1 MTIAELKKKLGE
13 RFAQR
18 HWQIIDFGAKNAY
31 VSPVEYSWINMY
43 QLKPEPRFNIFFHEQ
58 DDGNIC
64 VEVHFD
70 KSFLFIAS
78 LSNTVDVAK
87 ATWRNSEYYRE
98 YLDVE
103 VTDIINII
111 FTIN

>member
-1 MTIAELKKKLGE
+1 MTIAELNQELGE
-13 RFAQR
+13 QFSQSQWRV
-18 HWQIIDFGAKNAY
+18 INFGAKNVY
-31 VSPVEYSWINMY
+31 VSPVEYSWINIY
-43 QLKPEPRFNIFFHEQ
+43 QLKPEPCFNIFFHEQ

-70 KSFLFIAS
+70 KSFLFTAS

-98 YLDVE
+98 DLDVE

-111 FTIN
+111 FKIN

>member
-1 MTIAELKKKLGE
+1 MNWMVLPNQVCLIVKLYNNRPGLLP
-13 RFAQR
+13 
-18 HWQIIDFGAKNAY
+18 DSNG
-31 VSPVEYSWINMY
+31 
-43 QLKPEPRFNIFFHEQ
+43 
-58 DDGNIC
+58 

-98 YLDVE
+98 DLDVE

-111 FTIN
+111 FKIN